1 VQKKPIRLT
10 RHAVQRALKY
20 DLTPELIE
28 RIILEGKR
36 QTEGKSKAKYMLR
49 TKNGVWIAICQ
60 ESPDQMIIVILTK
73 GR

>member
-28 RIILEGKR
+28 RIIAEGERHKEGKTKLR
-36 QTEGKSKAKYMLR
+36 CVLRGKR
-49 TKNGVWIAICQ
+49 GVWIAVCEEYPNQ
-60 ESPDQMIIVILTK
+60 IIVVTIMK
-73 GR
+73 WR

>member
-1 VQKKPIRLT
+1 MQRKPIRLT

-20 DLTPELIE
+20 DLTQELIE

-36 QTEGKSKAKYMLR
+36 QAEGKSKAKYVLR
-49 TKNGVWIAICQ
+49 TKSGVWIAICQ
-60 ESPDQMIIVILTK
+60 ESPDQVIIITVTK